1 MNRDRLVALL
11 LLAFSL
17 GYGWQAGAI
26 QLLPFQADGV
36 MTARTM
42 PYALA
47 GAGALISFLMLIL
60 PARPPRPTAPGETED
75 DQAPPPISVFWR
87 GLDWKSAGWILLAV
101 AVYGALIRPLGFIPS
116 TFAFLCACSIVM
128 GERRPLALVAVHAP
142 AVLGFWLLM
151 TKVLGQTL

>member
-1 MNRDRLVALL
+1 MNRDRLAALL

-17 GYGWQAGAI
+17 AYGWQAGDI
-26 QLLPFQADGV
+26 RLLPFQAEGV

-47 GAGALISFLMLIL
+47 AAGALISFLLLVL
-60 PARPPRPTAPGETED
+60 PVRDGES
-75 DQAPPPISVFWR
+75 APPVAFFWR
-87 GLDWKSAGWILLAV
+87 GLDWKNAGWILLAV
-101 AVYGALIRPLGFIPS
+101 AAYGALIRPLGFIPS
-116 TFAFLCACSIVM
+116 TFAFLCACSIIL
-128 GERRPLALVAVHAP
+128 GERRPLALAAVHGP